1 MNSFRIV
8 GVEDLLSGGGESA
21 VREAIGDFSCRY
33 NPEIDGYLRDCAVD
47 FTRKSMTI
55 THLVFDAATSL
66 CVGYFA
72 LAHKPVAFRAEG
84 MSATQRKRME
94 RFSKLDGRTGCY
106 TVSAFL
112 IAQIGKNYLAGDGKL
127 ISGAALLELAKG
139 ELLAA
144 KRKIGGQV
152 VFLEMEQGNAKLAKF
167 YKDNGFYKFG
177 TRDSIEDGKPIT
189 YDQLFLFLK

>member
-1 MNSFRIV
+1 MSSFRIV
-8 GVEDLLSGGGESA
+8 SMEDLLLGGVDA
-21 VREAIGDFSCRY
+21 VRDAIGDFSCRY
-33 NPEIDGYLRDCAVD
+33 NSEIDDYLDKCAVD

-55 THLVFDAATSL
+55 AHLVFDSRTSL

-72 LAHKPVAFRAEG
+72 LTHKPVTFRVERLSG
-84 MSATQRKRME
+84 TQRKRIE
-94 RFSKLDGRTGCY
+94 RFAKLDKATGCY

-112 IAQIGKNYLAGDGKL
+112 IAQIGKNYLVQNGDL
-127 ISGAALLELAKG
+127 ISGVALLELAKE

-152 VFLEMEQGNAKLAKF
+152 VFLEMEHGNSKLAKF
-167 YKDNGFYKFG
+167 YADNGFYLFD
-177 TRDSIEDGKPIT
+177 TRDDVENGKPIT